1 MTKPE
6 FASGP
11 VEVGKSTI
19 QVKYT
24 LVRGEKSN
32 EIVSECFGGLR
43 ALIATCRICWFRKS
57 NRNLPMMVVQFQA
70 FQVIVSG
77 THGNKASKRQFEN
90 YYSPPPLFLYDLT
103 FIGL

>member
-1 MTKPE
+1 MNKAPRKAGSE
-6 FASGP
+6 NS
-11 VEVGKSTI
+11 K
-19 QVKYT
+19 T
-24 LVRGEKSN
+24 LKRTFPSLLVDS
-32 EIVSECFGGLR
+32 LR